1 MRTFEV
7 YLNKKPLC
15 VAGLDADCVLA
26 TIINCV
32 STKRTR
38 RLGLSVGGLDTSR
51 GEHVRWLNR
60 ALRLGDEIRVRI
72 GERKSA
78 DTPSRRFPRDPK
90 AELRSQ
96 KRYVRRLAK
105 KLGWKINEH

>member
-7 YLNKKPLC
+7 YLNKKRLC
-15 VAGLDADCVLA
+15 VAGIDADCVLT
-26 TIINCV
+26 TIIDYV
-32 STKRTR
+32 SIRR
-38 RLGLSVGGLDTSR
+38 RLSLSVGGLNASV
-51 GEHVRWLNR
+51 GEHVRWQNR

-78 DTPSRRFPRDPK
+78 DTPSKRFPRDPK
-90 AELRSQ
+90 AELKSQ